1 MISKDDLK
9 SAIELNADLISRHEK
24 NWANQLWQNLKST
37 WEDID
42 SRQLYWNILALMS
55 IKTGGG
61 ITYNPKKTF
70 DINLEIGSNLLYI
83 TRGDF
88 NTSLA
93 DIRDVLRR
101 KGIFP
106 EIINRLKILRVQ

>member
-9 SAIELNADLISRHEK
+9 HAISLNSKIINENRPDWKDRLFLS
-24 NWANQLWQNLKST
+24 LKST
-37 WEDID
+37 WEDTD
-42 SRQLYWNILALMS
+42 SRMLYWNILALMS

-70 DINLEIGSNLLYI
+70 DINLEIGSNLSYI
-83 TRGDF
+83 ARGDF

-106 EIINRLKILRVQ
+106 EIIDRLKILRVQ